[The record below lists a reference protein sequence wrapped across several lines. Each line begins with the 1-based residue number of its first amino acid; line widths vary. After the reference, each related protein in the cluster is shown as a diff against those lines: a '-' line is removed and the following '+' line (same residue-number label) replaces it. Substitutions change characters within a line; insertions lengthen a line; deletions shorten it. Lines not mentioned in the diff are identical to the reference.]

1 MTYDSYSWTVITF
14 VVVIG
19 SSVVML
25 LWIVIYSFF
34 LSSDFI
40 DEVVILFG
48 ELTFWTTVV
57 FTVTVALSKSY

>member
-1 MTYDSYSWTVITF
+1 MTHDGYSWTVITF

-57 FTVTVALSKSY
+57 FTVTVALSKSS

>member
-57 FTVTVALSKSY
+57 FTVTVALSKSS